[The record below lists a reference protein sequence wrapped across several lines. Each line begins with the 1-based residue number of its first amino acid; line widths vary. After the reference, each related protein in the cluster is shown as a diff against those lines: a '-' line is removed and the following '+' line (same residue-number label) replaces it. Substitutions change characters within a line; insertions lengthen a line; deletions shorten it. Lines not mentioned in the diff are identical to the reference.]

1 MKPPFFQGATKLTG
15 SLKLPSASGG
25 AMVSSK
31 ADPNRRLGLA
41 WLFLTVAFG
50 LHILDEALTGFLSV
64 YNPTVAALRAQYSWF
79 PMPQFDFNS
88 WLWGLICFLLV
99 LFGLTPF
106 FFSNM
111 RWVRP
116 MGYLMAVIQ
125 ILNAAGHTLGTI
137 AGQTVASVRF
147 PRPAPGFYSSPL
159 LLITAL
165 YLLHSLSGSNLQHR
179 DHRAAGASQ
188 R

>member
-1 MKPPFFQGATKLTG
+1 
-15 SLKLPSASGG
+15 
-25 AMVSSK
+25 MVSSK
-31 ADPNRRLGLA
+31 ADPNRHLGLA
-41 WLFLTVAFG
+41 WLLLTVAFG

-64 YNPTVAALRAQYSWF
+64 YNPTVAALRAQYPWF
-79 PMPQFDFNS
+79 PMPEFDFRS
-88 WLWGLICFLLV
+88 WLWGLICFLLI
-99 LFGLTPF
+99 LFALTPLF
-106 FFSNM
+106 FRNM

-116 MGYLMAVIQ
+116 RGYLMAVIQ
-125 ILNAAGHTLGTI
+125 ILNAAGHTLGTM
-137 AGQTVASVRF
+137 AGQTVTSVRF

-165 YLLHSLSGSNLQHR
+165 YLLHSLSGSKLQHR

>member
-1 MKPPFFQGATKLTG
+1 
-15 SLKLPSASGG
+15 
-25 AMVSSK
+25 MVDSK
-31 ADPNRRLGLA
+31 TDPNRRLGLA
-41 WLFLTVAFG
+41 WLLLTVAFG
-50 LHILDEALTGFLSV
+50 LHILDEAVTGFLSV
-64 YNPTVAALRAQYSWF
+64 YNPTVAAVRA
-79 PMPQFDFNS
+79 QFDFNS

-99 LFGLTPF
+99 LFALTPLF
-106 FFSNM
+106 FRNA

-116 MGYLMAVIQ
+116 MGYLMVVVQ

-137 AGQTVASVRF
+137 TGQTVASVHF

-165 YLLHSLSGSNLQHR
+165 YALYALSSSSQQHLPLRVAGSR
-179 DHRAAGASQ
+179 Q

>member
-1 MKPPFFQGATKLTG
+1 
-15 SLKLPSASGG
+15 
-25 AMVSSK
+25 MVDSK
-31 ADPNRRLGLA
+31 TDPNRRLGFA
-41 WLFLTVAFG
+41 WLLLTVAFG

-64 YNPTVAALRAQYSWF
+64 YNPTVAALRAEYSWF

-99 LFGLTPF
+99 LFALTPF
-106 FFSNM
+106 FFRNAP
-111 RWVRP
+111 WVRP
-116 MGYLMAVIQ
+116 IGYLMVVVQ

-137 AGQTVASVRF
+137 TAQTVASVHF

-165 YLLHSLSGSNLQHR
+165 YSLYALSSSSQQHLPLRVAGSG
-179 DHRAAGASQ
+179 Q